1 MPPYRNSAVLHVV
14 HGLGRMAQK
23 PDFWSHGTMDSR
35 IGIPVDF
42 TAAQTLR
49 LMKEA
54 FPISSAYFLSLEIL
68 DP

>member
-1 MPPYRNSAVLHVV
+1 
-14 HGLGRMAQK
+14 MAQK